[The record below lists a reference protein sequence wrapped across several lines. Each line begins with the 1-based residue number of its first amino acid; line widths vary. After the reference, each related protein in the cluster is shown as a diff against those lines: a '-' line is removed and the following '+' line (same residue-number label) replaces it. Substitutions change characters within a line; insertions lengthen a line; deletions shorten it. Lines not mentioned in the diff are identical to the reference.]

1 MAIYRTQSKL
11 FAGVFDPGTYNSM
24 VNAAANSATPDA
36 QRMLDG
42 YSRKYAEDIAKY
54 KNSTALTTIKP
65 NTNIPTGKPN
75 TNIPT
80 GTNPPNKVGAWQSL
94 KNTYRNAGTMGK
106 AGMIGAGILGTGL
119 MVKGAMNMMGSKSKK
134 ETAFSEDEDGGSGME
149 TLGKVALGTAALG
162 GGLMAGKAGML
173 GTTVQRGIGTGMAK
187 AGNMVGSQAMINSGA
202 KTVGQAAKTDAIN
215 TMGGMG
221 AFKEMSKANRQSFAS
236 MANSEKRDA
245 IKGIMDKYKLPA
257 KEAAF
262 SEDTGA
268 ALQEAAIY
276 GTIGAGTLGAIALA
290 KRGKLGFTKAQRA
303 NNKEA
308 YQKVVKKVKSVW
320 AEQGNKA
327 KEVTQET
334 RTVKNPGKPAE
345 TTTKTTIN
353 KVTINK
359 TDWPKVRA
367 YMEANGMDLRD
378 PSAKLKAAKAVGV
391 TPSVK

>member
-1 MAIYRTQSKL
+1 MAKYRIQSKL

-24 VNAAANSATPDA
+24 VNAAANNATPDA

-42 YSRKYAEDIAKY
+42 YSKKYAEDIAKY

-65 NTNIPTGKPN
+65 NTNIPTG
-75 TNIPT
+75 
-80 GTNPPNKVGAWQSL
+80 TNPPNKVGVWQGL

-119 MVKGAMNMMGSKSKK
+119 MVKGAMNMMGSSSKK
-134 ETAFSEDEDGGSGME
+134 E
-149 TLGKVALGTAALG
+149 
-162 GGLMAGKAGML
+162 
-173 GTTVQRGIGTGMAK
+173 
-187 AGNMVGSQAMINSGA
+187 
-202 KTVGQAAKTDAIN
+202 
-215 TMGGMG
+215 
-221 AFKEMSKANRQSFAS
+221 
-236 MANSEKRDA
+236 
-245 IKGIMDKYKLPA
+245 

-308 YQKVVKKVKSVW
+308 YQKVVRKVKSVW

-359 TDWPKVRA
+359 SDWPKVRA